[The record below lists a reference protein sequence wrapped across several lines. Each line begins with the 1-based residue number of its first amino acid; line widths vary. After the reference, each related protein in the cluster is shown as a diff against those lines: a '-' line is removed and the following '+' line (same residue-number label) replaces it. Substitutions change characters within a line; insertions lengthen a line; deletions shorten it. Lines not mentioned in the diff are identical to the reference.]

1 MADHLKSVLGT
12 LASRR
17 VLQPVGPDN
26 RDLFATVEPVL
37 AEFLGPQAAS
47 ALIDCF
53 AEGLSAAS
61 HGREL
66 LIRMLRPATKRTRR
80 HHLSHPVNSRALARA
95 ILAVTACYL
104 ALGLVCLAAWR
115 VTGKIAWIDVFFKY
129 PAAIL
134 MVILATT
141 ELLVSQRVA
150 SEFDR
155 RQPLRRAW
163 RLIGLSA
170 GFNLASAVLVQI
182 LATWNPAVSA
192 ARQLGLLLGGPCRFS
207 AMSAGLLWTLKAY
220 RRSGLLA
227 RLRPGDWAVLALMGC
242 YVFLEFRDVVLAWGH
257 GMRPTVW
264 MVLGWP
270 TDPLLWILLAQALR
284 LYRSALGDGF
294 GTGRPMLEFLQ
305 HRRLPGHGRR
315 CDHVGNQHG
324 ISLLGVA
331 RSGVVHLASGG
342 SGVCA
347 GATVSAT
354 RHHLGQG
361 PPQ

>member
-1 MADHLKSVLGT
+1 
-12 LASRR
+12 
-17 VLQPVGPDN
+17 
-26 RDLFATVEPVL
+26 
-37 AEFLGPQAAS
+37 
-47 ALIDCF
+47 
-53 AEGLSAAS
+53 
-61 HGREL
+61 
-66 LIRMLRPATKRTRR
+66 MLRPATKRTRR

-192 ARQLGLLLGGPCRFS
+192 ARQLGLLLGGPCRFA

-257 GMRPTVW
+257 GMRPTIW

-284 LYRSALGDGF
+284 LYRSALE
-294 GTGRPMLEFLQ
+294 M
-305 HRRLPGHGRR
+305 
-315 CDHVGNQHG
+315 
-324 ISLLGVA
+324 
-331 RSGVVHLASGG
+331 G
-342 SGVCA
+342 SGLVGRCWSSFSI
-347 GATVSAT
+347 GVFLVTVGDVTMWATNMGYLSWEWRVVEWYIWLPAAAAFALAPLYQLHAIALARTSAVKGSSLAT
-354 RHHLGQG
+354 SIS
-361 PPQ
+361 